1 MCEVFSFSKWLSSVN
16 HVRKVIFI
24 PDFPFFPRMMP
35 LDYYVSCGRQFLRPL
50 VHQGPGVTATS
61 PSSVVTAVFT
71 TPSSWGDRW
80 LFLFVLCIMTRTSRS
95 HFFFPYKDKIF
106 WDLALLLSVPFSICP
121 LGFLSEAL
129 QYNLI
134 LWNFLRSTWR
144 FQGKCTVGKTLKMF
158 YAFLYPTCK
167 IFTVWLP

>member
-1 MCEVFSFSKWLSSVN
+1 MRQAVFTA
-16 HVRKVIFI
+16 
-24 PDFPFFPRMMP
+24 PRAP
-35 LDYYVSCGRQFLRPL
+35 
-50 VHQGPGVTATS
+50 GPGGYRYLS
-61 PSSVVTAVFT
+61 ILCTAVFT
-71 TPSSWGDRW
+71 TPSSWARGDRW

-144 FQGKCTVGKTLKMF
+144 FQGKCTVGKKIFSLLKMF
-158 YAFLYPTCK
+158 YAFLYPTCN
-167 IFTVWLP
+167 IFTDWLPFKVLLNPWLEKS